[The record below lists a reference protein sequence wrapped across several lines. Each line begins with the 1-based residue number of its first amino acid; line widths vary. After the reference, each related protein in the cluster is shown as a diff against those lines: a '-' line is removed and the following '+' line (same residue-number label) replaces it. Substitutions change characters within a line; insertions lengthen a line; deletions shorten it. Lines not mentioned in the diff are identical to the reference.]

1 MAADRTTYRNFALA
15 AWLLVLA
22 AYGLDLAS
30 MQRHVFWSPDEGGKL
45 LQARSIRAR
54 RGLSRE
60 IVYPG
65 AVLDPELRMYAAKI
79 DARSALF
86 PIPRSDGG
94 VSFHWPIWFPL
105 ASKLPLALF
114 GVSGIYLLPLLAGL
128 WTAALSGRLAA
139 EVDPVLEAPAVLLVG
154 LATPIYFYS
163 LCAWEHTLATAFATL
178 SALSFVRGGGR
189 LAGLLWSLPA
199 AAAALLLRLEMLALP
214 VALVAAWGWLRWLR
228 SRGSS
233 AAAGGAVRS
242 RVALAAA
249 VALTVALVVAFAL
262 VLPERHQAKLGAVP
276 TRWDTIL
283 EYPLVLTEILISSS
297 RSMGPQLPSWSW
309 AALLAGVAA
318 AFAAPLAPRRSLR
331 LGLTAVSL
339 TAVLLAAGEA
349 LAQPETYLCM
359 HGLLLIAP
367 FLIICP
373 LALRGV
379 ARAPDARRSALVAIA
394 LTYAAAAVVVVSAN
408 SIDAGGSIKQ
418 WLEWGPRYLL
428 AVYPLA
434 AVVALVA
441 ARELWATSRDSP
453 GRWLVVPVLLLAIA
467 GFLFEQ
473 RGVAQATRRRA
484 MLAEW
489 QQAVTGHG
497 PVLTDIWWLP
507 GSLADFYSQQ
517 PVLLMRARKYA
528 YYWRGR
534 ARANGVRR
542 FAFISLTQPEPDVFP
557 GFAQAGEIE
566 TVGLAYIAR
575 YEVLE
580 RRGRG
585 AGGES

>member
-1 MAADRTTYRNFALA
+1 MHRNFALA

-45 LQARSIRAR
+45 LQARSIRAG
-54 RGLSRE
+54 RGLSYQ

-65 AVLDPELRMYAAKI
+65 ADLDPELRMYAAKV
-79 DARSALF
+79 DARSSLF

-114 GVSGIYLLPLLAGL
+114 GISGMYLLPLLAGV

-163 LCAWEHTLATAFATL
+163 LCAWEHTLATAFVTL

-189 LAGLLWSLPA
+189 LAALLWSLPA

-214 VALVAAWGWLRWLR
+214 FALVAAWGCLRWMR
-228 SRGSS
+228 SRGLS
-233 AAAGGAVRS
+233 AAAGAAAGN

-249 VALTVALVVAFAL
+249 VAGTLALLVVFAL
-262 VLPERHQAKLGAVP
+262 VLPERHQAKLGVVP

-283 EYPLVLTEILISSS
+283 EYPQVLADILISSS
-297 RSMGPQLPSWSW
+297 RSMGPQLPAWSW

-318 AFAAPLAPRRSLR
+318 AVVAPLVRRRSWR
-331 LGLTAVSL
+331 LGLVAVSL
-339 TAVLLAAGEA
+339 VAVLLAAGEA

-373 LALRGV
+373 LAIRGV
-379 ARAPDARRSALVAIA
+379 TRAPNQPRSALVVIA
-394 LTYAAAAVVVVSAN
+394 VTYAAAAVVVVSAN

-418 WLEWGPRYLL
+418 WLQWGPRYLL
-428 AVYPLA
+428 AV
-434 AVVALVA
+434 
-441 ARELWATSRDSP
+441 
-453 GRWLVVPVLLLAIA
+453 
-467 GFLFEQ
+467 
-473 RGVAQATRRRA
+473 
-484 MLAEW
+484 
-489 QQAVTGHG
+489 
-497 PVLTDIWWLP
+497 
-507 GSLADFYSQQ
+507 
-517 PVLLMRARKYA
+517 
-528 YYWRGR
+528 
-534 ARANGVRR
+534 
-542 FAFISLTQPEPDVFP
+542 
-557 GFAQAGEIE
+557 
-566 TVGLAYIAR
+566 
-575 YEVLE
+575 
-580 RRGRG
+580 
-585 AGGES
+585 